1 MLRRPPI
8 SIPTYTLFPYTPL
21 LLSVDLF
28 SNGHCIEYGACPFA
42 DDRFKQEQVRRRDN
56 RTYSLALLIVLGLI
70 HRDKHFKLKRAF
82 VAVHVL
88 DRDAAQ
94 LGFRRKDLVV
104 GIDRHDV
111 VELGHRPIGSEPAL
125 RSEEHTSELQSL
137 MRISYAVF

>member
-1 MLRRPPI
+1 MRI
-8 SIPTYTLFPYTPL
+8 SDWSSDVF
-21 LLSVDLF
+21 SSDL
-28 SNGHCIEYGACPFA
+28 
-42 DDRFKQEQVRRRDN
+42 RRRDN

-125 RSEEHTSELQSL
+125 CAIRSEEHTSELQSL
-137 MRISYAVF
+137 MRISYAVFCLQKKKNTSRNHIHNN

>member
-1 MLRRPPI
+1 MRI
-8 SIPTYTLFPYTPL
+8 SDWSSDVF
-21 LLSVDLF
+21 SSDL
-28 SNGHCIEYGACPFA
+28 
-42 DDRFKQEQVRRRDN
+42 RRRDN

-111 VELGHRPIGSEPAL
+111 VELGHRPIGSEPADRKSTRL
-125 RSEEHTSELQSL
+125 NSSH
-137 MRISYAVF
+137 

>member
-1 MLRRPPI
+1 MSLMLHIFFFFLMIRRPPR
-8 SIPTYTLFPYTPL
+8 STRTDTLFPYTT
-21 LLSVDLF
+21 LF
-28 SNGHCIEYGACPFA
+28 RSFA

-104 GIDRHDV
+104 GK
-111 VELGHRPIGSEPAL
+111 IGRASWGKECVSTCRFRWSP
-125 RSEEHTSELQSL
+125 
-137 MRISYAVF
+137 YN